1 MAITD
6 PLLLPP
12 DVLLVPVAELPEE
25 LRGQL
30 RCEEGDYAVTRPRSR
45 TPSRVVDAQAA
56 ALIAEFKSPCT
67 IVEAIL
73 RYSLA
78 REVDPE
84 ETLEQAY
91 PLLQGLVS
99 SGFLVAEGDAG
110 AESIHPTLLPGDE
123 IAGFEVVECVQ
134 GLEDTELYQ
143 VRRLDNP
150 DPNPSHFAALKIERP
165 ASAGKTGLFEREAA
179 ILEHL
184 DGGGAPRLLASGEI
198 EGRRYLAIEWLP
210 GVDAVTAA
218 DELRRS
224 GDRTGLLA
232 LCRAIARAYSGLH
245 ERGVIH
251 GDVHPRNVLAA
262 DGGVRLIDYGIARW
276 DGAPNHLARI
286 WRGGVAFYFEPEY
299 ALAAQAGLRPPDATP
314 AGEQYGVAT
323 LIYQLAAGVHYRDFS
338 LEKTE
343 MLRQIAE
350 EPPLPFANRGIDPW
364 PDLEAVLSRSLSKNP
379 EDRFASLAELA
390 NALDCVEAGEERRRP
405 ASLSPV
411 ESLLARVL
419 DRIGAGGS
427 LFVNGLPT
435 APRGS
440 INYGSAGIAYACL
453 RLAQTREDSELLSL
467 ADLWVTRA
475 LRDVNQEDSFYN
487 PEIGLGPDALGR
499 VSPYHTANGLFC
511 VQALVSHAQGDGGTQ
526 REAVAAFL
534 AGAGKPCEN
543 PDLTL
548 GRSGVLLAA
557 ALLFDTVTGDAGDA
571 NAEARKELTAL
582 GDGLLSDLWKE
593 LDSQPPIARCDR
605 LANLGIA
612 HGWAGYLYASLQWCR
627 AAGTSRPARLEKR
640 LAELA
645 AAAQPWGR
653 GVRWPWYGTE
663 EGHRRHA
670 GSMAGWCNGSAGFVF
685 LWTLAYREL
694 GNSRWLALA
703 EAAAMNTWESPD
715 GNGSLCCG
723 LGGRAYALLNYHRH
737 AGGPQWLAR
746 ARDLANRA
754 ALDIEKGSEREDS
767 LYKGTIGV
775 ALLAADLAKPE
786 TAAMPF
792 FEEEGWSDGASSR

>member
-1 MAITD
+1 VAITD

-12 DVLLVPVAELPEE
+12 DVLLVPVAELPAE

-56 ALIAEFKSPCT
+56 ELLAEFKSPRT
-67 IVEAIL
+67 IVEAVL

-78 REVDPE
+78 RAVDPE

-91 PLLQGLVS
+91 PLLQGLMG

-110 AESIHPTLLPGDE
+110 AESIHPSFVPGDE
-123 IAGFEVVECVQ
+123 VAGFEVVECVQ

-143 VRRLDNP
+143 VRSLDTLR
-150 DPNPSHFAALKIERP
+150 HFAALKIERP
-165 ASAGKTGLFEREAA
+165 AAAGRTGLFEREAA

-184 DGGGAPRLLASGEI
+184 DGGGAPLLLASGETG
-198 EGRRYLAIEWLP
+198 GRRYLAVEWLP
-210 GVDAVTAA
+210 GVDAITAA
-218 DELRRS
+218 AELRRA
-224 GDRTGLLA
+224 GDRPGLLA
-232 LCRAIARAYSGLH
+232 LCRAIARAYAGLH

-251 GDVHPRNVLAA
+251 GDVHPRNVLVAA
-262 DGGVRLIDYGIARW
+262 DGSVRLIDFGIARW
-276 DGAPNHLARI
+276 AGIPDRLARI
-286 WRGGVAFYFEPEY
+286 GRGGVAFYFEPEY
-299 ALAAQAGLRPPDATP
+299 ALAVQAGAAPPDATP
-314 AGEQYGVAT
+314 AGEQYGIAA
-323 LIYQLAAGVHYRDFS
+323 LLHQLAAGVHYRDFS
-338 LEKTE
+338 LEKQE
-343 MLRQIAE
+343 MLRQIAD
-350 EPPLPFANRGIDPW
+350 EPALSFAARGIDPW

-379 EDRFASLAELA
+379 ESRFASLAGLA
-390 NALDCVEAGEERRRP
+390 AALDALEPLEAGEECKEP
-405 ASLSPV
+405 ADLSPV
-411 ESLLARVL
+411 ESLLSRVL
-419 DRIGAGGS
+419 DRIGAGGP
-427 LFVNGLPT
+427 LLANGLSE

-440 INYGSAGIAYACL
+440 INYGAAGIACACL
-453 RLAQTREDSELLSL
+453 RLAQTREDPGLLSL
-467 ADLWVTRA
+467 ADLWITRA
-475 LRDVNQEDSFYN
+475 LRDVDQDDSFYN
-487 PEIGLGPDALGR
+487 PESGLGPEVVGR

-511 VQALVSHAQGDGGTQ
+511 VQALVAHAQADGGTQ
-526 REAVAAFL
+526 REAITAFL

-557 ALLFDTVTGDAGDA
+557 ALLLDTMTDDA
-571 NAEARKELTAL
+571 NTELRKSLTVL
-582 GDGLLSDLWKE
+582 GDSLLAGLWQE
-593 LDSQPPIARCDR
+593 LDAQPPIARCDR

-627 AAGTSRPARLEKR
+627 AAGTPRPARLEER

-645 AAAQPWGR
+645 ATAQPWGR
-653 GVRWPWYGTE
+653 GLRWPWYGDE
-663 EGHRRHA
+663 EGHRRNA
-670 GSMAGWCNGSAGFVF
+670 GSMPGWCNGSAGFVF

-694 GNSRWLALA
+694 RDSRWLALG
-703 EAAAMNTWESPD
+703 EGAARNAWESPE

-737 AGGPQWLAR
+737 GGGPEWLAR
-746 ARDLANRA
+746 ARDFADRA
-754 ALDIEKGSEREDS
+754 AQDIGKGSEREDS

-775 ALLAADLAKPE
+775 ALLAADLAHPE

-792 FEEEGWSDGASSR
+792 FEEERWSG

>member
-1 MAITD
+1 VAITD

-45 TPSRVVDAQAA
+45 NPSKVVDAQAA

-67 IVEAIL
+67 IVEAVL
-73 RYSLA
+73 RYSLE
-78 REVDPE
+78 RELDPE
-84 ETLEQAY
+84 ATLEEAY

-110 AESIHPTLLPGDE
+110 AESIQPSFLPGDE
-123 IAGFEVVECVQ
+123 IAGFEVTECVQ

-143 VRRLDNP
+143 VRRLDQAG
-150 DPNPSHFAALKIERP
+150 HFAALKIERP

-218 DELRRS
+218 EELRRA
-224 GDRTGLLA
+224 GDRAGLLA
-232 LCRAIARAYSGLH
+232 LCRGIARAYSGLH

-251 GDVHPRNVLAA
+251 GDVHPRNVLVAA
-262 DGGVRLIDYGIARW
+262 DGSVRLIDFGIARW
-276 DGAPNHLARI
+276 DGIPDHLARI

-299 ALAAQAGLRPPDATP
+299 ALAAQAGVPPPDATP
-314 AGEQYGVAT
+314 AGEQFGLAA
-323 LIYQLAAGVHYRDFS
+323 LIYQLAAGVHYLDFS
-338 LEKTE
+338 LEKIE

-350 EPPLPFANRGIDPW
+350 EPPLSFAKRGLDPW
-364 PDLEAVLSRSLSKNP
+364 PDLEAVLSRSLTKNP
-379 EDRFASLAELA
+379 GDRFASLAGLA
-390 NALDCVEAGEERRRP
+390 DALDRVDEGGHKQPAGW
-405 ASLSPV
+405 SPV
-411 ESLLARVL
+411 DSLLARVL
-419 DRIGAGGS
+419 DRIGADGP
-427 LFVNGLPT
+427 LFAKGLPE

-440 INYGSAGIAYACL
+440 INYGAAGIAYACL
-453 RLAQTREDSELLSL
+453 RLAQVREDAGLLSL
-467 ADLWVTRA
+467 ADLWITRA
-475 LRDVNQEDSFYN
+475 LRDVDREDSFYN
-487 PEIGLGPDALGR
+487 PETELGPDVVGR

-511 VQALVSHAQGDGGTQ
+511 VQALVAHAQGDGGTQ
-526 REAVAAFL
+526 REAVSAFL
-534 AGAGKPCEN
+534 AGAGKPCESL
-543 PDLTL
+543 DLTL

-557 ALLFDTVTGDAGDA
+557 ALLLDTMTDEA
-571 NAEARKELTAL
+571 NAELHKSLTAL
-582 GDGLLSDLWKE
+582 GDSLFADLWQE
-593 LDSQPPIARCDR
+593 LDAQPPIARCE

-627 AAGTSRPARLEKR
+627 ATGASRPALVEER

-645 AAAQPWGR
+645 DIAQPWGR
-653 GVRWPWYGTE
+653 GVRWPWVGVE
-663 EGHRRHA
+663 GGHRRHT
-670 GSMAGWCNGSAGFVF
+670 GSMPGWCNGSAGFVF

-694 GNSRWLALA
+694 GDSRWLAPA
-703 EAAAMNTWESPD
+703 EGAAMNAWESPE

-737 AGGPQWLAR
+737 AGAAAGPEWLAR

-754 ALDIEKGSEREDS
+754 AVEIERNSEREDS
-767 LYKGTIGV
+767 LYKGSIGV
-775 ALLAADLAKPE
+775 ALLAADLAHPE
-786 TAAMPF
+786 SAVMPF
-792 FEEEGWSDGASSR
+792 FEEEGWSG